1 MMQKS
6 RLVFIIHALNVGGA
20 ERIIATL
27 LNHVDRDRY
36 EVHLILFQAIG
47 AFMDEI
53 KDDVTIHNLNAPS
66 VKRGIFALVKKLHY
80 LKPDTVFSGIGF
92 INSLLSAFIPTINR
106 LSNKKIHWVARE
118 TNIVSILNNKERFS
132 TINNWLYRHTYK
144 NYDVIVCQSNVMR
157 QDLLEQ
163 YQIPLEKMVIIN
175 NPVDMEKVQK
185 GSLEQLSR
193 PFLKEKVNI
202 LAVGAIRTQKRFD
215 LLLQAF
221 TLLEPNRYSLTIVG
235 TGVEESKIKALAHKL
250 DIASSVY
257 FEGFQ
262 TNPYKYMQHA
272 DVMVLSSEYE
282 GFPNVLLEANSCGL
296 PIIAFDCKGGTTE
309 IIKKGF
315 NGQLVPCKNILKL
328 AQKIEQFNAK
338 DFDAIGIK
346 EHIKNNYHLDIILK
360 QYNEVLL

>member
-20 ERIIATL
+20 ERIIVTL
-27 LNHVDRDRY
+27 LNHVDRDKY

-53 KDDVTIHNLNAPS
+53 KDDVIVHNLNAPS
-66 VKRGIFALVKKLHY
+66 AKKGLLSLIKKLHY

-92 INSLLSAFIPTINR
+92 VNSLLSAFIPLVNR
-106 LSNKKIHWVARE
+106 LSNKNIHWVARE
-118 TNIVSILNNKERFS
+118 TNIVSIINNKERFS
-132 TINNWLYRHTYK
+132 SINNWLYRHTYK
-144 NYDVIVCQSNVMR
+144 NYNVIVCQSNVMR

-163 YQIPLEKMVIIN
+163 YQIPNEKMVIIN
-175 NPVDMEKVQK
+175 NPVDIERVQK
-185 GSLEQLSR
+185 GSLEELPR
-193 PFLKEKVNI
+193 PFLKEKLNI
-202 LAVGAIRTQKRFD
+202 LAVGAMRTQKRFD

-221 TLLEPNRYSLTIVG
+221 ALLQPNHYTLTIVG

-250 DIASSVY
+250 GIVSSVY

-262 TNPYKYMQHA
+262 SNPYKYMQHA
-272 DVMVLSSEYE
+272 DMMVLSSEYE

-309 IIKKGF
+309 IIKEGF
-315 NGQLVPCKNILKL
+315 NGQLVPCKDIQKL
-328 AQKIEQFNAK
+328 AQKIEQFSAEN
-338 DFDAIGIK
+338 FDANGIK
-346 EHIKNNYHLDIILK
+346 EHIRNNYHLDIILK